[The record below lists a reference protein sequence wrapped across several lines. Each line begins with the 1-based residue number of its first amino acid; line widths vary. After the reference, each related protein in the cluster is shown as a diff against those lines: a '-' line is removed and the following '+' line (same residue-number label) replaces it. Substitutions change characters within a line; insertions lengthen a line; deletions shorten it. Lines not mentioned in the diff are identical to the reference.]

1 MKLRWNNTTK
11 LALVTFLANLYFYN
25 HIGTLY
31 QQSRGLD
38 LLQVSSITSIIIITI
53 FLSEVPTGIIA
64 DKIGR
69 KLSVVTSLAL
79 MALGEWV
86 YLFASSYFT
95 FVLIAILAGVGF
107 AFLSGANEALI
118 YDSLKGENKE
128 KQMKKAWGIIGGANQ
143 MAFFVAPLVGGLL
156 VSNLVLAEFK
166 RVILLT
172 AISVTCALLLS
183 LSLKEPESEYH
194 HPEEGPLHI
203 LKLGIKELWGSD
215 ILKRILLISTFTAT
229 FSGLLVGLYQPHFE
243 SNNVPALW
251 MGIALALGGIVAG
264 AAQAFAYKFE
274 DLVGKSLALVI
285 LSLFPGFLFIAL
297 GLARVPLALVPIFVL
312 TYGFADAKNPLMS
325 SYKNSL
331 IQKHTRA
338 TVLSLINMMSSLYIA
353 SVGLIIGLI
362 ANRSVAAALVTVGAI
377 VVFATLVLRVDR
389 LPSQVSSQTDL
400 Q

>member
-1 MKLRWNNTTK
+1 M
-11 LALVTFLANLYFYN
+11 
-25 HIGTLY
+25 
-31 QQSRGLD
+31 
-38 LLQVSSITSIIIITI
+38 
-53 FLSEVPTGIIA
+53 
-64 DKIGR
+64 
-69 KLSVVTSLAL
+69 
-79 MALGEWV
+79 
-86 YLFASSYFT
+86 
-95 FVLIAILAGVGF
+95 
-107 AFLSGANEALI
+107 
-118 YDSLKGENKE
+118 
-128 KQMKKAWGIIGGANQ
+128 
-143 MAFFVAPLVGGLL
+143 
-156 VSNLVLAEFK
+156 
-166 RVILLT
+166 
-172 AISVTCALLLS
+172 
-183 LSLKEPESEYH
+183 
-194 HPEEGPLHI
+194 
-203 LKLGIKELWGSD
+203 
-215 ILKRILLISTFTAT
+215 
-229 FSGLLVGLYQPHFE
+229 
-243 SNNVPALW
+243 
-251 MGIALALGGIVAG
+251 GGIVAG